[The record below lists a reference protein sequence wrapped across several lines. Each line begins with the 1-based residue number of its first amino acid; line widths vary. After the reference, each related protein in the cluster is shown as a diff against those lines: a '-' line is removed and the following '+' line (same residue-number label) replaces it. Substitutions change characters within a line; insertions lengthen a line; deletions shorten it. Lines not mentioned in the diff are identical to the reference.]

1 MTSVWGVDEVVFALE
16 DSNRPFQPGVL
27 PRNCSRFHAPRC
39 SQPLQEAQPR
49 SPQKNTLR
57 PFVLRPSSS
66 SSSTSSSSA
75 YMSAGSRRVARVVR
89 RWPWMRRHSCWTG
102 LCQSCPLHSPSSTRV
117 ALLPDSLLE
126 ADSGRARVLPCPAQL
141 QLGFHAQS
149 LPPNPQRC
157 HHYYSDVKF
166 LRYAR

>member
-1 MTSVWGVDEVVFALE
+1 
-16 DSNRPFQPGVL
+16 
-27 PRNCSRFHAPRC
+27 
-39 SQPLQEAQPR
+39 
-49 SPQKNTLR
+49 
-57 PFVLRPSSS
+57 
-66 SSSTSSSSA
+66 
-75 YMSAGSRRVARVVR
+75 
-89 RWPWMRRHSCWTG
+89 MRRHSCWTG